1 MRECKIFDT
10 NTKLKGGN
18 CIFHKL
24 YIKGITC
31 PAILTLKG
39 HNNDINGQKMEAG
52 CDDHLYSSQTHE
64 LLRQHSNLSTYQ
76 NINRK
81 IAFYHHLLCCTFS
94 KYVGIWQKNKK
105 TLQVHHLV
113 TGNAKSTQEKFT
125 NDQAFKVDNTS

>member
-1 MRECKIFDT
+1 
-10 NTKLKGGN
+10 
-18 CIFHKL
+18 
-24 YIKGITC
+24 
-31 PAILTLKG
+31 
-39 HNNDINGQKMEAG
+39 MEAG

-81 IAFYHHLLCCTFS
+81 IAFYHHLVCCTFS

-113 TGNAKSTQEKFT
+113 TGNTKSTQDKFEKCYIFLSLLLNHLSDRSILIGSKCRGGSQSGRILNSSWPTFT
-125 NDQAFKVDNTS
+125 LHQNLVM

>member
-1 MRECKIFDT
+1 
-10 NTKLKGGN
+10 
-18 CIFHKL
+18 
-24 YIKGITC
+24 
-31 PAILTLKG
+31 
-39 HNNDINGQKMEAG
+39 MEAG

-81 IAFYHHLLCCTFS
+81 IALYHHLLCCTFS

-113 TGNAKSTQEKFT
+113 TGNTKSTQDKFEKCYIFLSLLLNHLSDRSIFSSAQSAEVEVRVVGALIQVGQLSHYIRT
-125 NDQAFKVDNTS
+125 W